1 MSCVSQTVSSCIKF
15 KTWKI
20 KSLRGKKKR
29 KHCILQ
35 FVRNIINFNCSFH
48 EMAKPDLEGAFLN
61 NGKNK
66 PNPRHLNFVTNKSK
80 SLPSKLAQ

>member
-1 MSCVSQTVSSCIKF
+1 MSCVSQTVSSCDIKF
-15 KTWKI
+15 KTRKI
-20 KSLRGKKKR
+20 KSLRGKKKKR

-61 NGKNK
+61 NCKK
-66 PNPRHLNFVTNKSK
+66 Q
-80 SLPSKLAQ
+80 A